1 MHRIGTKQYH
11 RIDNE
16 FLLMYG
22 TYPVSV
28 LVRYPDVF
36 NEKYAPIVLGWFDT
50 SIQHMVHPANY
61 SACHYSPF
69 SVFKLPEDISNSDA
83 STDSNPDP
91 ATAITNNF
99 VELGIDWLTTNSY
112 RDAIVETTGDYF
124 DVYPETA
131 MTDSH
136 DTAVESVTTNG
147 YPVTEVEVTRADI
160 LDTGSTP
167 DQKSDPIVDGAT
179 TLS

>member
-1 MHRIGTKQYH
+1 MTFQ
-11 RIDNE
+11 
-16 FLLMYG
+16 
-22 TYPVSV
+22 
-28 LVRYPDVF
+28 
-36 NEKYAPIVLGWFDT
+36 PIVLGWFDT